1 MTGFN
6 LSEWALSHR
15 SLTVYLM
22 IVAVLAGVLSYFRL
36 GRNEDPAFVIK
47 TMVVQAAWPGA
58 SIEDT
63 LKQVTERLERKLQET
78 PKLDFLRSFT
88 RAGVTTIFVNLKGSA
103 TAKEI
108 PGIWYHVRKSIG
120 DIRHTLP
127 AGIVGPGFN
136 DEFGDTFGIIFGF
149 TADGF
154 THREL
159 RDYVEGV
166 RSKLLQVPDVS
177 KIEILG
183 AQDERIF
190 VEFSMKELAS
200 LGIDRSALIAAL
212 QAQNVVQPAGTIQT
226 GYETLSL
233 RVSGA
238 FRSEQDVA
246 GVNFVVGGRML
257 RLSDIAQV
265 RRGYADP
272 PQPLFR
278 VNGEPAIGIA
288 IAMREGGDILALGKN
303 LKQAMAAI
311 TTDLPL
317 GIEPRLV
324 ADQAVTVDGAISEFM
339 TSLWQAIAIILVTC
353 FVSLGVRPG
362 LVIAASI
369 PLTLAVVFSVM
380 QLSGIDM
387 QRISLGALIIAL
399 ALLVD
404 DAMTTTDAML
414 TRLAQGDDKV
424 QAATFAFRTYA
435 FAMLAGTLVTIA
447 GFVPVG
453 FAASSAGEYT
463 FSLFAVVAIAL
474 VVSWFVAVIFAPL
487 LGVVVLKPPR
497 TTQSARADEPGSG
510 RVSPARSRASFD
522 TLCARTIESP
532 RWPLASLAS
541 AAEPGRIFR
550 WYRGFLTRAMR
561 AKWVTISVTLALFV
575 LSFLAL
581 PLIPRQFFPSSD
593 RPELLV
599 DLGLPQ
605 SASIHASET
614 VARRFDDVLEDDP
627 DVARW
632 STYVGRGAIRFY
644 LPLNVQLPN
653 DFFAQSVIVAK
664 DVAARERLRVKL
676 EKVLAD
682 AFPSVVGRV
691 YPLELGPP
699 VGWPVQY
706 RVSGADVAQVR
717 EIAFKLAEVVATNP
731 QVVHVNYDWIEP
743 TRQVRIRV
751 DQNEARLLGLSSQAL
766 AGVLNTV
773 ISGSAITQVRDDIYL
788 VDVVVRAT
796 DEQRVSLAAL
806 RTVQV
811 PLPSGRTVP
820 LSQFA
825 TFEYEQDYP
834 LIWRRDRVPTLTVQA
849 DVVPGTLPETVVSA
863 LSPAVDALVKDLPRS
878 YGVAAGGTVEE
889 SKKSQAS
896 VIAVVP
902 VMLLIM
908 LTVLMVQLRSFQRL
922 FLVLSVAPLGLI
934 GVVAAL
940 LVSGRPLG
948 FVAILGI
955 LALIGMI
962 TKNAVILIGQIEA
975 ERAEGK
981 DVRQAAIDASSARF
995 RPIML
1000 TAVSTVL
1007 GMIPIAPTVFWGPM
1021 AFAIMGGLL
1030 VATILTLI
1038 FLPTLYVAW
1047 FGGKE
1052 VPSDPRLKAA
1062 A

>member
-1 MTGFN
+1 MTAFN
-6 LSEWALSHR
+6 LSEWALKHR
-15 SLTVYLM
+15 PLTVFLM
-22 IVAVLAGVLSYFRL
+22 IVAVVGGIISFIGL

-58 SIEDT
+58 TVEDT

-78 PKLDFLRSFT
+78 PKLDYLRSFT

-103 TAKEI
+103 TAREI
-108 PGIWYHVRKSIG
+108 PDIWYHVRKSIG

-127 AGIVGPGFN
+127 AGVVGPGFN
-136 DEFGDTFGIIFGF
+136 DEFGDTFGIIYGF
-149 TADGF
+149 VAEGF
-154 THREL
+154 SHREL
-159 RDYVEGV
+159 RDYVENI
-166 RSKLLQVPDVS
+166 RSKLLQVRDVS

-183 AQDERIF
+183 AQDEKIF
-190 VEFSMKELAS
+190 VEFSMEELAS
-200 LGIDRSALIAAL
+200 LGIDRSALVSAL
-212 QAQNVVQPAGTIQT
+212 QVQNVVQPAGVIQT
-226 GYETLSL
+226 GNETLSL

-238 FRSEQDVA
+238 FRSEQDVLA
-246 GVNFVVGGRML
+246 VNFAVGGRML

-265 RRGYADP
+265 RRGYSDP
-272 PQPLFR
+272 PQPMFR
-278 VNGEPAIGIA
+278 VNGEPAIGLA
-288 IAMREGGDILALGKN
+288 VAMRDGGDILALGRNIK
-303 LKQAMAAI
+303 KAMSEATA
-311 TTDLPL
+311 DLPL
-317 GIEPRLV
+317 GIEPKLV
-324 ADQAVTVDGAISEFM
+324 ADQAVTVESAISEFM
-339 TSLWQAIAIILVTC
+339 TSLWQAVAIILATC
-353 FVSLGVRPG
+353 FISLGVRPG

-369 PLTLAVVFSVM
+369 PLTLAVVFSIM
-380 QLSGIDM
+380 DLSGIDM

-414 TRLAQGDDKV
+414 TRLSQGDDKV

-474 VVSWFVAVIFAPL
+474 IVSWFVAVIFAPL
-487 LGVVVLKPPR
+487 LGVAVLKPPS
-497 TTQSARADEPGSG
+497 TGQS
-510 RVSPARSRASFD
+510 
-522 TLCARTIESP
+522 
-532 RWPLASLAS
+532 
-541 AAEPGRIFR
+541 AEPGRVFR
-550 WYRGFLTRAMR
+550 LYRGFLTLAMR
-561 AKWVTISVTLALFV
+561 AKWVTIALTLALFIAAV
-575 LSFLAL
+575 LAL

-593 RPELLV
+593 RPELLI
-599 DLGLPQ
+599 DLTLPQ
-605 SASIHASET
+605 NASIYASEA
-614 VARRFDDVLEDDP
+614 VARNFDAVLKDDA
-627 DVARW
+627 DVAGW

-653 DFFAQSVIVAK
+653 AFFSQAVIVAK
-664 DVAARERLRVKL
+664 NVAARERLRVKL
-676 EKVLAD
+676 TKVLAD
-682 AFPSVVGRV
+682 DFPSLVSRIS
-691 YPLELGPP
+691 PLELGPP

-706 RVSGADVAQVR
+706 RVRGSEVAQVR
-717 EIAFKLAEVVATNP
+717 EIALKLAQIIATNP
-731 QVVHVNYDWIEP
+731 QAEHVNFDWIEP

-751 DQNEARLLGLSSQAL
+751 DQDEARLLGLSSQAV

-773 ISGSAITQVRDDIYL
+773 ITGTPITQVRDDIYL

-796 DEQRVSLAAL
+796 DEQRASLATL
-806 RTVQV
+806 RTLQV
-811 PLPSGRTVP
+811 PLPSGRTVA

-825 TFEYEQDYP
+825 TFEYVQDYP
-834 LIWRRDRVPTLTVQA
+834 LVWRRDRVPTLTVQA
-849 DVVPGTLPETVVSA
+849 DVRPGTLPETVTSA
-863 LSPAVDALVKDLPRS
+863 LSSAVDELARSLPRS
-878 YGVAAGGTVEE
+878 YQIAVGGTVEE
-889 SKKSQAS
+889 SQKSQAS
-896 VIAVVP
+896 VVAVVP

-922 FLVLSVAPLGLI
+922 FLVLSVGPLGLI

-940 LVSGRPLG
+940 LVSRKPLG

-955 LALIGMI
+955 LALLGMI

-975 ERAEGK
+975 ERAQGK
-981 DVRQAAIDASSARF
+981 DVWQAAIDASSARF

-1038 FLPTLYVAW
+1038 FLPTLYVTW
-1047 FGGKE
+1047 FRGKE
-1052 VPSDPRLKAA
+1052 LPASA
-1062 A
+1062 